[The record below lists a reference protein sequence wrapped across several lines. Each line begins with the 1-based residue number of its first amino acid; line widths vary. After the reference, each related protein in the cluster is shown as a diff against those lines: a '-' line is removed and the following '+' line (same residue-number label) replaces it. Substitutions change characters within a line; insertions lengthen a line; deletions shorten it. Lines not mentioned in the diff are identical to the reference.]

1 MSERI
6 YIDPATMSVREE
18 RVLFLFIRSRLKKSY
33 GQLLRL
39 GALNYARALAE
50 GGYLDSET
58 YAEYK
63 AIEAKDPDYLERLIK
78 ERAFESIGVMEQAYQ
93 MDIQQALDIAG
104 PPGLHQFFNINIR
117 QALGE
122 QKFQA
127 YLQTILKNPY
137 DDQAFIK
144 HMLNEAGKVN
154 GGKTDSNSHDV
165 NQVYNWLIEI
175 QRGNE

>member
-6 YIDPATMSVREE
+6 YIDPVTMSVREE
-18 RVLFLFIRSRLKKSY
+18 RVMFHFIRTKLKKSY

-39 GALNYARALAE
+39 GVLNYARALAE
-50 GGYLDSET
+50 GGYLDAET

-63 AIEAKDPDYLERLIK
+63 ALESKDPDYLERLIK

-137 DDQAFIK
+137 DDQAFIR

-165 NQVYNWLIEI
+165 NQVYNWLLEVS
-175 QRGNE
+175 RGNE

>member
-39 GALNYARALAE
+39 GALNYARSLAE

-137 DDQAFIK
+137 DDQAFIR

>member
-137 DDQAFIK
+137 DDQAFIR

>member
-1 MSERI
+1 
-6 YIDPATMSVREE
+6 MSVREE

-137 DDQAFIK
+137 DDQAFIR
-144 HMLNEAGKVN
+144 HMLTEAGKVN
-154 GGKTDSNSHDV
+154 GGKTDSNSDDV
-165 NQVYNWLIEI
+165 NQVYNWLLEVS
-175 QRGNE
+175 RGNE

>member
-137 DDQAFIK
+137 DDQAFIR

-165 NQVYNWLIEI
+165 NQVYNWLLEVS
-175 QRGNE
+175 RGNE

>member
-6 YIDPATMSVREE
+6 YIDPVTMSVREE
-18 RVLFLFIRSRLKKSY
+18 RVMFHFIRTKLKKSY

-39 GALNYARALAE
+39 GVLNYARALAE
-50 GGYLDSET
+50 GGYLDAET

-63 AIEAKDPDYLERLIK
+63 ALESKDPDYLERLIK
-78 ERAFESIGVMEQAYQ
+78 ERAYEALSVMEQAFQ
-93 MDIQQALDIAG
+93 MDINQALEIAG
-104 PPGLHQFFNINIR
+104 PQGLNQFFHINIR

-137 DDQAFIK
+137 DDQAFIR

>member
-1 MSERI
+1 
-6 YIDPATMSVREE
+6 MSVREE

-117 QALGE
+117 QVLGE
-122 QKFQA
+122 QTFQTLFKA
-127 YLQTILKNPY
+127 IFADPSRERDYITQ
-137 DDQAFIK
+137 
-144 HMLNEAGKVN
+144 MLVAAGKRN
-154 GGKTDSNSHDV
+154 GGKTDANSHDL
-165 NQVYNWLIEI
+165 NLVYNWLIEI

>member
-78 ERAFESIGVMEQAYQ
+78 ERAFESIGVMEQAYH

-122 QKFQA
+122 QKLQA

-165 NQVYNWLIEI
+165 NQVYNWLIES

>member
-1 MSERI
+1 
-6 YIDPATMSVREE
+6 MSVREE

-137 DDQAFIK
+137 DDQAFIR